1 MTYALNSLFEVQ
13 ITDARM
19 VGATSTTMT
28 SNYRDENTI
37 DALLVTANAGLY
49 TPAMLAT
56 MTQNDKVYANRM
68 YNDPASFGTPGT
80 TTGMS

>member
-1 MTYALNSLFEVQ
+1 MTFALNSIFEVQ
-13 ITDARM
+13 ITDARL
-19 VGATSTTMT
+19 VGSPTTTFSST
-28 SNYRDENTI
+28 YRDENTI

-49 TPAMLAT
+49 TSAMLAT

-80 TTGMS
+80 TSGMS